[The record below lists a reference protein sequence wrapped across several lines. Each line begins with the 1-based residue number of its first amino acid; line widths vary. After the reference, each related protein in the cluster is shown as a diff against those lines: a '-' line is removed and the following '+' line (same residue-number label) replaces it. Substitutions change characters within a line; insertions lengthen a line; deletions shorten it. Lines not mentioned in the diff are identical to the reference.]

1 MQELLFLIPVLIM
14 SVVVHEISH
23 GYIAEILGD
32 PTARIAGRLTLN
44 PINHLDLFGSILI
57 PGLLIISGSSFLFGW
72 AKPVPYNPY
81 NLGKGKWGPGLVA
94 IAGPASNLLIAFIFS
109 LFLRFGSGFEFIFKS
124 VDIVIGIVL
133 INLLL
138 AFFNLIPI
146 PPLDGSKVVGSFL
159 TPSQYISWQRFET
172 IISQYGLLFIFFFL
186 FILFPIISPILS
198 GLIGFFFE
206 LFTGLSLEL

>member
-1 MQELLFLIPVLIM
+1 M

-109 LFLRFGSGFEFIFKS
+109 LFLRFGSGFEFIIKS

>member
-1 MQELLFLIPVLIM
+1 
-14 SVVVHEISH
+14 
-23 GYIAEILGD
+23 
-32 PTARIAGRLTLN
+32 
-44 PINHLDLFGSILI
+44 
-57 PGLLIISGSSFLFGW
+57 
-72 AKPVPYNPY
+72 
-81 NLGKGKWGPGLVA
+81 
-94 IAGPASNLLIAFIFS
+94 
-109 LFLRFGSGFEFIFKS
+109 
-124 VDIVIGIVL
+124 IGIVL